1 MTKSLSVR
9 LEDMIASLGDREE
22 FVADGFENG
31 SLRVLLYVPRGSD
44 PQQPHEQDEV
54 YVVVRGSGTLSVEDG
69 RREFSEGD
77 VLFVAAGAE
86 HRFEDF
92 TDDFTTWAIFYGPK
106 GGEAQLPASSPSET
120 DRGRINVRGTG
131 V

>member
-9 LEDMIASLGDREE
+9 LEDMIAILGDREE

-31 SLRVLLYVPRGSD
+31 SLRVLLYAPRGGD
-44 PQQPHEQDEV
+44 PQQPRGQDEV
-54 YVVVRGSGTLSVEDG
+54 YVVVRGSGTLWVEDE
-69 RREFSEGD
+69 RRGFAEGD

-92 TDDFTTWAIFYGPK
+92 TDDFASWAICYGPPWRRSVGAVLRQAK
-106 GGEAQLPASSPSET
+106 RSADVT
-120 DRGRINVRGTG
+120 M
-131 V
+131 